1 MTRCDSCARPALIR
15 EGGRYYCE
23 LHYAYHLQRVKC
35 GLIASPRA
43 VIRAEATA
51 AVWDLKIL
59 IKELKRIYR
68 EQEAA

>member
-35 GLIASPRA
+35 GLIASPYA
-43 VIRAEATA
+43 AIRIEATA